1 MYDFA
6 IQGIRLKAGE
16 SLVAMAVLPPEL
28 VQQVNAVQAAAKEE
42 QDDAAAAGSAA
53 AAEAAAAAAV
63 NSSAEEQQGPWLLL
77 VTRLGT
83 SKRVLLSDVP
93 CKMSRGVQGVIGIKL
108 NAGTVASLGGLRE
121 WQLAGLRGWFCQ
133 MGAC

>member
-1 MYDFA
+1 MYD
-6 IQGIRLKAGE
+6 IIVQGIRLKAGE

-28 VQQVNAVQAAAKEE
+28 VQQVSAVQAAAKEE
-42 QDDAAAAGSAA
+42 QDGAAAAGSAA

-63 NSSAEEQQGPWLLL
+63 SSSSAEEQQGPWLLL

-108 NAGTVASLGGLRE
+108 NAGTVSSLGGLWE
-121 WQLAGLRGWFCQ
+121 WLLAGLRG
-133 MGAC
+133 